1 MNKQLLAMSIVL
13 LLVSNHSTQAN
24 DVYQVGVSR
33 VDITPDY
40 AIRLNGFGNRRQES
54 VGVSQHI
61 YAKSLAISETGDAAA
76 PPLVLVTLD
85 SLGIRQ
91 TMVDEVARRLMTS
104 HQLPAANLV
113 VTFTHSHCTPK
124 VNGASDN
131 IFSEPVPAAHQQH
144 IDRYTKELTDRI
156 TQVAQQALDAMKPA
170 HLAWAIGTVTFA
182 QNRRSAN
189 GPVDHDLPM
198 LVVRD
203 TNTSQP
209 RAVYVSYGCHCVTL
223 SFNQIS
229 GDWAGY
235 AAQMIERQFPGAVAL
250 VSIGAGSDQN
260 PASGVT
266 GDKVEVAASQ
276 GLQIAAEVQ
285 RLLAGELKPISGP
298 PRAVRRQIALPLETP
313 PTREQLVA
321 QSKSGGAHG
330 YNALTQLQR
339 LDGGQPLIK
348 EVDYRIQTW
357 TFGDSLCMTF
367 LAGEVCVDYAHRLK
381 LELNRERFWLNAYSN
396 DFGCYIPSERL
407 LAEGGYGGGA
417 EMPYFALPS
426 IFQSGLEQ
434 KIVDEVQS
442 QVPESFHVPAGTQGV
457 PAKSPQDSLR
467 CMQTAPNLRI
477 VLAAAEP
484 DVKDPVAI
492 DFGPDGRL
500 WVAEMNDYGHDVYA
514 SFPPT
519 SRVRWLRDT
528 DADGYFE
535 TAGTFLEGLRFPTDV
550 KVWRDGLLICDA
562 PDILWARDRDADG
575 KADQV
580 DTLFTGFEVRN
591 AQARVNSLRFGLD
604 NWIYGAGGLFGGEI
618 TSTRTGETVDC
629 RNRDFRLNPDTGVI
643 QAVSGRTQQG
653 RCRNDWGD
661 WFGCSNGALLTPIAA
676 DDDYQR
682 RNPDAVLAPF
692 HVFSTNAE
700 ALRLYPPD
708 DLVTFELSGAPG
720 RATAA
725 CGIGIYRDVA
735 LGDDFQNDAFTCEPV
750 HQAVHRIDFQASHDT
765 FIGRR
770 GVGEKS
776 REFLSSTDRWFRPV
790 QVRTGPDGALWIVD
804 MYRYVIEHSRWI
816 PQSSLNDLDIYAG
829 QGRGRIYR
837 ILPRQSQEPPTPQ
850 PVIPN
855 LTALTDA
862 QLATAIDSSNGTTRD
877 LAHQLLLWRQ
887 AKNVAPDL
895 RHVAI
900 DSQLSAA
907 RIQALAA
914 LDGLGKL
921 TPDDINRALQS
932 QRAEVQRF
940 AVKLSEPWLNETP
953 ALRAAVVQLTAT
965 ESLRLRRQVALS
977 LGASTQADAARAI
990 ARLLSS
996 QQDHRV
1002 RSAAFHSASTG
1013 NLRQVVQ
1020 GFRLLPTQQ
1029 QSLRTWHQ
1037 LLETTARAADATTV
1051 RDVVITHLPDMHTLT
1066 QVKDAVPWTLVLNA
1080 LDARA
1085 TSNGFVETIGG
1096 APKTEHVFR
1105 AALTTLQDSTR
1116 EEPEYRAAF
1125 SLLGRAFGPYSQR
1138 ILSHMD
1144 DRKQF
1149 SASRRAAALVDFVS
1163 PRFSLSLQQAAVAA
1177 VTSTTAADAPELLL
1191 GTYASLSGLVR
1202 VEVLDALLSQRGGPT
1217 ALLSAIDRQIVR
1229 ADHLNVSQRNKLVGN
1244 GAATVRDTAAR
1255 LLGATNKSSRS
1266 AIVTAHLPAT
1276 RLAGSIDQGRLV
1288 FRKRCASCHRLEDH
1302 GHVVGPDLAALT
1314 NRDPQWLLTTI
1325 LDPNKEVDARYL
1337 AWTAITHSGR
1347 TMTGMIVEETATTI
1361 RLREA
1366 GGKEHLIKRN
1376 ELDRFQSSRKSVMPE
1391 GLERELSQQDLS
1403 DVIAYLT
1410 SFVSPPKTF
1419 SGNMPQLVAPEGS
1432 GVFRLT
1438 AATAEIRGTHIR
1450 FESPYDNIGYW
1461 HHQTDTVTW
1470 RVDVAQSGRF
1480 DVYLNASCDDQAA
1493 GNSFRIEGMAE
1504 VITGKVDSTGGW
1516 QHYRQ
1521 YRTGT
1526 AQLTAGRHVITVR
1539 AAAPIQR
1546 ALFDLREL
1554 QLVPVGQKPNFPRT
1568 SSRQT
1573 ALPRRAHQIA
1583 PFLLDDAQPTDR
1595 RQQVIDQRPGLGP
1608 AIISQLVSDLD
1619 AGDTIDEYRRIPW
1632 IWRVAIAVARRDD
1645 GGEIRDVLEMAVPS
1659 ASEPLRDW
1667 QAVVLGGGLING
1679 ATQIGV
1685 WPNKRLNE
1693 ILVGLPAVKATW
1705 PETLQKSVRMSE
1717 NPRIRTGTRY
1727 DALRMVALLDP
1738 SQAIPHLQKY
1748 LGPKTPT
1755 ELQMGA
1761 VSGLVDVESPDSTQ
1775 LLIGA
1780 LSYLAGRNRQL
1791 ALEGLLRTEL
1801 RSDALAK
1808 HIKSGQLTLTEN
1820 EFLTL
1825 RNHPLATVRKHFEAL
1840 DIRK

>member
-1 MNKQLLAMSIVL
+1 MHKHFLATTIVL
-13 LLVSNHSTQAN
+13 LLVSSHSTQAN

-33 VDITPDY
+33 IDITPDY
-40 AIRLNGFGNRRQES
+40 PVRLNGFGNRRRES
-54 VGVSQHI
+54 AGVSQQI
-61 YAKSLAISETGDAAA
+61 YAKSLAIAGTGAAA
-76 PPLVLVTLD
+76 DAPLVLVTLD

-124 VNGASDN
+124 VNGASNN
-131 IFSEPVPAAHQQH
+131 IFSEPIPAAHQQH

-156 TQVAQQALDAMKPA
+156 TQTARQALNAMKPS

-182 QNRRSAN
+182 KNRRSAN

-203 TNTSQP
+203 ADTSQP

-235 AAQMIERQFPGAVAL
+235 AAEMIERQFPGAVAL

-266 GDKVEVAASQ
+266 GDKVEVAAAQ
-276 GLQIAAEVQ
+276 GLQIATEVQ
-285 RLLAGELKPISGP
+285 RLLAGQLKRITGP
-298 PRAVRRQIALPLETP
+298 PRSIRRQIALPLQTP

-321 QSKSGGAHG
+321 QSKAGGAQG

-339 LDGGQPLIK
+339 LDGGQQLIK

-367 LAGEVCVDYAHRLK
+367 LAGEVCVDYANRLK

-434 KIVDEVQS
+434 QIVDEVQS

-467 CMQTAPNLRI
+467 CMQISPELQV

-484 DVKDPVAI
+484 DVTDPVAI

-514 SFPPT
+514 TFSPT
-519 SRVRWLRDT
+519 SRVRWLRDN
-528 DADGYFE
+528 DDDGYFE
-535 TAGTFLEGLRFPTDV
+535 TAGTFLDGLRFPTDV

-562 PDILWARDRDADG
+562 PDILWARDRDQDG

-604 NWIYGAGGLFGGEI
+604 DWIYGAGGLFGGEI
-618 TSTRTGETVDC
+618 TSIRTGETVDC
-629 RNRDFRLNPDTGVI
+629 RNRDFRLNVDTGVI

-661 WFGCSNGALLTPIAA
+661 WFGCSNGSLITPIAA
-676 DDDYQR
+676 DDDYQG
-682 RNPDAVLAPF
+682 RNRYAALAPF
-692 HVFSTNAE
+692 HVFSANAE

-708 DLVTFELSGAPG
+708 DLVTFELSGTPG

-725 CGIGIYRDVA
+725 CGIGIYRDVT
-735 LGDDFQNDAFTCEPV
+735 LGENFQNDAFTCEPV
-750 HQAVHRIDFQASHDT
+750 HQSVHRIDFQSSDNT
-765 FIGRR
+765 FVGRR
-770 GVGEKS
+770 GDGEET

-816 PQSSLNDLDIYAG
+816 PQASLAELNIYAG
-829 QGRGRIYR
+829 QRRGRIYR
-837 ILPRQSQEPPTPQ
+837 VLPRQSGEKQTRRSR
-850 PVIPN
+850 IPN

-862 QLATAIDSSNGTTRD
+862 QLAARIDSANGPTRD

-887 AKNVAPDL
+887 AKHAATVL
-895 RHVAI
+895 RRIAI
-900 DSQLSAA
+900 DSQHPAA
-907 RIQALAA
+907 RVQALAA
-914 LDGLGKL
+914 LHGLREL
-921 TPDDINRALQS
+921 TPDDVQRALQS
-932 QRAEVQRF
+932 QRAEIQRF
-940 AVKLSEPWLNETP
+940 AVKLSEPWLDKTP
-953 ALRAAVVQLTAT
+953 ALRAAVVQLTT
-965 ESLRLRRQVALS
+965 TGNLPLRRQVALS
-977 LGASTQADAARAI
+977 LGASTQADAASAI
-990 ARLLSS
+990 AQLLSDK
-996 QQDHRV
+996 QDQRIQ
-1002 RSAAFHSASTG
+1002 SAAFHSVSTG

-1020 GFRLLPTQQ
+1020 EFTRLPTQQ
-1029 QSLRTWHQ
+1029 QSVRTWHQ
-1037 LLETTARAADATTV
+1037 LLETTARAADVAIV
-1051 RDVVITHLPDMHTLT
+1051 RDVVIARLPDMHALSE
-1066 QVKDAVPWTLVLNA
+1066 VKDAALWQVVLNA

-1085 TSNGFVETIGG
+1085 ESNQFAEMLGG
-1096 APKTEHVFR
+1096 AQKTQHVFR
-1105 AALTTLQDSTR
+1105 AALKTLQDPSR
-1116 EEPEYRAAF
+1116 GEPVYRAAF
-1125 SLLGRAFGPYSQR
+1125 SLLGRTFGPYSLR
-1138 ILSHMD
+1138 VLSHMD
-1144 DRKQF
+1144 DRERF
-1149 SASRRAAALVDFVS
+1149 SASGRAAALIDFVS
-1163 PRFSLSLQQAAVAA
+1163 PRYSLSLQQAAVTA
-1177 VTSTTAADAPELLL
+1177 VTSTAATEVPALLL
-1191 GTYASLSGLVR
+1191 GAYASLSGQVR
-1202 VEVLDALLSQRGGPT
+1202 VDVLDALLSQRGGPT
-1217 ALLSAIDRQIVR
+1217 ALLSAVDRQIVR
-1229 ADHLNVSQRNKLVGN
+1229 ADHLNASQRNKLLSRGE
-1244 GAATVRDTAAR
+1244 ATLRDSAAR
-1255 LLGATNKSSRS
+1255 ILGANQSSRS
-1266 AIVTAHLPAT
+1266 AIVAAHLPAT

-1288 FRKRCASCHRLEDH
+1288 FRKRCAPCHRMEDH

-1325 LDPNKEVDARYL
+1325 LDPNQEVDARYL
-1337 AWTAITHSGR
+1337 AWTAITNTGR
-1347 TMTGMIVEETATTI
+1347 NMTGMIVEETATTI

-1366 GGKEHLIKRN
+1366 GGKEHLVQRTD
-1376 ELDRFQSSRKSVMPE
+1376 LDVFQSSRKSVMPE
-1391 GLERELSQQDLS
+1391 GLERDLSQQNLS
-1403 DVIAYLT
+1403 DVITYLA
-1410 SFVSPPKTF
+1410 SFVSPPKMF
-1419 SGNMPQLVAPEGS
+1419 AGNMPQVATPAAS
-1432 GVFRLT
+1432 GVVRLT
-1438 AATAEIRGTHIR
+1438 AAKAAIRGTHIR
-1450 FESPYDNIGYW
+1450 FESPYGNIGYW

-1470 RVDVAQSGRF
+1470 RVDVTQPGRF
-1480 DVYLNASCDDQAA
+1480 DLYLDASCDDQAA
-1493 GNSFRIEGMAE
+1493 GNSFRIDGLAE
-1504 VITGKVDSTGGW
+1504 VVTGKVDSTGGW

-1521 YRTGT
+1521 YQVGT
-1526 AQLTAGRHVITVR
+1526 AQLAAGRHVITVR
-1539 AAAPIQR
+1539 AAAPIQH

-1554 QLVPVGQKPNFPRT
+1554 QLVPVGQQPNFPT
-1568 SSRQT
+1568 T
-1573 ALPRRAHQIA
+1573 ALPRTPLPRQAHQIA
-1583 PFLLDDAQPTDR
+1583 PFLLDEAQPVAR
-1595 RQQVIDQRPGLGP
+1595 RQQVIDRRPGLGP
-1608 AIISQLVSDLD
+1608 AIISQLVSDLAPGD
-1619 AGDTIDEYRRIPW
+1619 AIEEYRRIPW
-1632 IWRVAIAVARRDD
+1632 IWRVAIAVAKRND
-1645 GGEIRDVLEMAVPS
+1645 GGEIRDLMEMAVAPT
-1659 ASEPLRDW
+1659 SEPLRDW

-1685 WPNKRLNE
+1685 WPDKRLNE
-1693 ILVGLPAVKATW
+1693 ILVGLPTVKAAW
-1705 PETLQKSVRMSE
+1705 PEALGKSMRMSDD
-1717 NPRIRTGTRY
+1717 PRIRAGTRY
-1727 DALRMVALLDP
+1727 DALRMVALLDA
-1738 SQAIPHLQKY
+1738 SQAIPQLRKY
-1748 LGPKTPT
+1748 LGPNTPT

-1761 VSGLVDVESPDSTQ
+1761 VSGLVDVDSPDSTQ

-1780 LSYLAGRNRQL
+1780 LAHLAGRNRQL

-1801 RSDALAK
+1801 RSNALAK
-1808 HIKSGQLTLTEN
+1808 HIKSGQLTLTES
-1820 EFLTL
+1820 EILTL
-1825 RNHPLATVRKHFEAL
+1825 RNHPLDAIGKRFETL
-1840 DIRK
+1840 QIRQ